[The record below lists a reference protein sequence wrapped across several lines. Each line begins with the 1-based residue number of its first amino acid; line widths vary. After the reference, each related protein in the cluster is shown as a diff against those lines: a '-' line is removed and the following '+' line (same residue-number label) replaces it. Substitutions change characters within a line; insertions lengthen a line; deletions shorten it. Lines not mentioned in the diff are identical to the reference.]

1 MKKRY
6 IVLACFA
13 AMSVSLKSF
22 AQTDNKAAAS
32 TQPAKKDKNDPSVR
46 ADQFVSVLNLT
57 DTVKAGRVK
66 AVIAAHMAAVRDW
79 HNSHPGT
86 LVPEGIDPINGKVF
100 SALQRQFIIDSTIPK
115 TVHEALMAGLRK
127 DLTEDQVNAI
137 LDKYT
142 IGKYQFTFNGYKSI
156 VPDMTQADQD
166 FITKELAQAR
176 EESVD
181 YKDVK
186 NEMSNIFKI
195 HKTRIEDYFY
205 GSGRNWKTM
214 YKTYV
219 DKVLAAKKAGDKTA
233 APAEN

>member
-6 IVLACFA
+6 IVLACLVA
-13 AMSVSLKSF
+13 ISVSTHSF
-22 AQTDNKAAAS
+22 AQSTAKADGTDKS
-32 TQPAKKDKNDPSVR
+32 TKKDKNDPDAR
-46 ADQFVSVLNLT
+46 AEQFVSALNLI
-57 DTVKAGRVK
+57 DTAKANRIK

-79 HNSHPGT
+79 HNNHSYA

-100 SALQRQFIIDSTIPK
+100 SPMQRQFIIDSTFPK

-127 DLTEDQVNAI
+127 DLTEDQVAVI

-142 IGKYQFTFNGYKSI
+142 IGKLEFTMNGYKAI
-156 VPDMTQADQD
+156 VPDMTAADQD
-166 FITKELAQAR
+166 FIMKELKEAR

-186 NEMSNIFKI
+186 NEMSNVFKI
-195 HKTRIEDYFY
+195 HKTRIEDYFN

-219 DKVLAAKKAGDKTA
+219 DKIMAAKKAGDKST
-233 APAEN
+233 PAEN

>member
-6 IVLACFA
+6 IVLTCLVAI
-13 AMSVSLKSF
+13 SVSTRSF
-22 AQTDNKAAAS
+22 AQTDAKADGTAKS
-32 TQPAKKDKNDPSVR
+32 AKKDKNDPDTR
-46 ADQFVSVLNLT
+46 AEQYVSALNLT
-57 DTVKAGRVK
+57 DTAKADRVK
-66 AVIAAHMAAVRDW
+66 AVICTHITAVRDW
-79 HNSHPGT
+79 HNSHSYT

-115 TVHEALMAGLRK
+115 TVHEALMSGLRK
-127 DLTEDQVNAI
+127 DLTEDQVGVI

-142 IGKYQFTFNGYKSI
+142 IGKLEFTMNGYKSI
-156 VPDMTQADQD
+156 VPDMTPADQD
-166 FITKELAQAR
+166 FIMKELKEAR

-186 NEMSNIFKI
+186 NEMSNVFKI
-195 HKTRIEDYFY
+195 HKTRIEDYFN
-205 GSGRNWKTM
+205 GSNRNWKTM

-219 DKVLAAKKAGDKTA
+219 DKVLAAKKAGDKS